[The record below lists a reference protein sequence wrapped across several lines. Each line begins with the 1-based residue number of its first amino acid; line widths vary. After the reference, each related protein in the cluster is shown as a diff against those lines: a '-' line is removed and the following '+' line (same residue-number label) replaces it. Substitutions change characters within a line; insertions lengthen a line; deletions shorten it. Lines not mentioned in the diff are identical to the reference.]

1 MKICGAVLAILYVGL
16 MMFAVYKEKLKNTSS
31 AFIVIGCLLV
41 LLYTLLNMVWCKNFI
56 IIMIIGMV
64 NISVG
69 TFMNGFKQNNIH
81 IHHHVIR
88 LIVET
93 IITTINEQIL
103 KFAQNYPTNFK
114 TASSDAPFFMNWCRL
129 PIRSVL
135 T

>member
-16 MMFAVYKEKLKNTSS
+16 MMFAVYKEKLINTSS

-41 LLYTLLNMVWCKNFI
+41 LLYTLLNMAWCKNII
-56 IIMIIGMV
+56 IIMIIGMI

-69 TFMNGFKQNNIH
+69 TLMNGFKQNSIH

-93 IITTINEQIL
+93 VITIICWIG
-103 KFAQNYPTNFK
+103 
-114 TASSDAPFFMNWCRL
+114 R
-129 PIRSVL
+129 
-135 T
+135 

>member
-16 MMFAVYKEKLKNTSS
+16 MMFAVYKENLKNTSS

-56 IIMIIGMV
+56 IIMIIGMI

-69 TFMNGFKQNNIH
+69 TLMNGFKQNSIH

-93 IITTINEQIL
+93 VITIICWIG
-103 KFAQNYPTNFK
+103 
-114 TASSDAPFFMNWCRL
+114 R
-129 PIRSVL
+129 
-135 T
+135 

>member
-16 MMFAVYKEKLKNTSS
+16 MMFAVYKENLKNTSS

-56 IIMIIGMV
+56 IIMIIGMI
-64 NISVG
+64 NISIG
-69 TFMNGFKQNNIH
+69 TLMNGFKQNNIH

-93 IITTINEQIL
+93 VITIICWIG
-103 KFAQNYPTNFK
+103 
-114 TASSDAPFFMNWCRL
+114 R
-129 PIRSVL
+129 
-135 T
+135 